1 MAGAGFYAS
10 ENMQSGGGMS
20 IRRSIFGPSK
30 DEIWRQI
37 ASDLDG
43 EFLDG
48 GFWRENAVAYSHGQ
62 WRIILDTRTE
72 TTYSGTMMMTMQYT
86 RMRAPF
92 VNKDGLYFDVSL
104 EGFLSS
110 IGRLFGM
117 RDIVIGDRFFDDQF
131 LIKGNSPEKIKLL
144 LADERIRELIRKQPK
159 VHLRIKDDEGIF
171 GADFPDGVDELYF
184 ECAGVIKEAEAL
196 KDLFELFCRI
206 LERLV
211 QIDSAYEDDPN
222 VTLT

>member
-1 MAGAGFYAS
+1 
-10 ENMQSGGGMS
+10 MS

-37 ASDLDG
+37 ASDIEG
-43 EFLDG
+43 EFVDG
-48 GFWRENAVAYSHGQ
+48 GFWGENAVTYNHGE
-62 WRIILDTRTE
+62 WRIVLDTRTE
-72 TTYSGTMMMTMQYT
+72 STYSGTMMMTVQYT

-92 VNKDGLYFDVSL
+92 VNKDGLYFDISL

-117 RDIVIGDRFFDDQF
+117 RDIVIGDRFFDDRF
-131 LIKGNSPEKIKLL
+131 LIKGNSPKKIRLL
-144 LADERIRELIRKQPK
+144 LADERIRELFQKQPK
-159 VHLRIKDDEGIF
+159 VQLRIKDDEGIF
-171 GADFPDGVDELYF
+171 GADFPDGVDELHF

-211 QIDSAYEDDPN
+211 QIDSAYEDDPK
-222 VTLT
+222 VRLK

>member
-1 MAGAGFYAS
+1 
-10 ENMQSGGGMS
+10 MS
-20 IRRSIFGPSK
+20 IPRSIFGPSK

-37 ASDLDG
+37 ASDIEG
-43 EFLDG
+43 EFIDG
-48 GFWRENAVAYSHGQ
+48 GFWGENAVTYNHGE

-72 TTYSGTMMMTMQYT
+72 STYSGTMMMTVQYT

-92 VNKDGLYFDVSL
+92 VNKDGLYFDISL

-117 RDIVIGDRFFDDQF
+117 RDIVIGDRFFDDRF

-144 LADERIRELIRKQPK
+144 LADERIRELFQKQPK
-159 VHLRIKDDEGIF
+159 VQLRIKDDEGIF
-171 GADFPDGVDELYF
+171 GADFPDGVDELHF

-211 QIDSAYEDDPN
+211 QIDSAYEDDPK
-222 VTLT
+222 VRLK

>member
-1 MAGAGFYAS
+1 
-10 ENMQSGGGMS
+10 MS

-37 ASDLDG
+37 ASDIAG
-43 EFLDG
+43 EFIDG
-48 GFWRENAVAYSHGQ
+48 GFWGENAVTYNHGE

-72 TTYSGTMMMTMQYT
+72 TTYSGTMMMTVQYT

-92 VNKDGLYFDVSL
+92 VNRDGLYFDISL

-117 RDIVIGDRFFDDQF
+117 RDIVIGDRFFDDRF

-211 QIDSAYEDDPN
+211 QIDSAYEDDPK
-222 VTLT
+222 VRLK

>member
-1 MAGAGFYAS
+1 
-10 ENMQSGGGMS
+10 MS

-37 ASDLDG
+37 ASDIEG
-43 EFLDG
+43 EFVDG
-48 GFWRENAVAYSHGQ
+48 GFWGENAVTYNHGE
-62 WRIILDTRTE
+62 WRIVLDTRTE
-72 TTYSGTMMMTMQYT
+72 STYSGTMMMTVQYT

-92 VNKDGLYFDVSL
+92 VNKDGLYFDISL

-117 RDIVIGDRFFDDQF
+117 RDIVIGDRFFDDRF

-184 ECAGVIKEAEAL
+184 ECAGVIKEAEAS

-211 QIDSAYEDDPN
+211 QIDSAYEDDPK
-222 VTLT
+222 VRLK

>member
-1 MAGAGFYAS
+1 
-10 ENMQSGGGMS
+10 MS

-30 DEIWRQI
+30 DEIWRQM
-37 ASDLDG
+37 ASDIEG
-43 EFLDG
+43 EFVDG
-48 GFWRENAVAYSHGQ
+48 GFWRENAVTYNHGE

-104 EGFLSS
+104 EGFLNS

-117 RDIVIGDRFFDDQF
+117 RDIVIGDRFFDDRF

-144 LADERIRELIRKQPK
+144 LADERIRELFQKQPK

-222 VTLT
+222 VRLK

>member
-1 MAGAGFYAS
+1 
-10 ENMQSGGGMS
+10 MS

-37 ASDLDG
+37 ASDIEG
-43 EFLDG
+43 EFIDG
-48 GFWRENAVAYSHGQ
+48 GFWGENAVTYKHGE

-72 TTYSGTMMMTMQYT
+72 TTYSGTMMMTVQYT

-92 VNKDGLYFDVSL
+92 VNKDGFYFDVSL

-117 RDIVIGDRFFDDQF
+117 RDIVIGDRFFDDRF

-211 QIDSAYEDDPN
+211 QIDSAYEDDPK
-222 VTLT
+222 VRLK